1 MSLPIIS
8 NDELRAMTASIM
20 KDADENLVSKLVHEI
35 HANVLESAKVG
46 SYYTVWSAV
55 KPYQYKHVIL
65 AANRLRVLFPGST
78 IDQNRGRAITVA
90 WY

>member
-1 MSLPIIS
+1 MSACTMKD
-8 NDELRAMTASIM
+8 NDES
-20 KDADENLVSKLVHEI
+20 LVSKLVHEI
-35 HANVLESAKVG
+35 HASVVASAKVG
-46 SYYTVWSAV
+46 SYYTVWSTV

-78 IDQNRGRAITVA
+78 VDQNRGRAISVA